1 MKVPFLDMKRGYAPI
16 MHELTQAYDRVI
28 DSGNF
33 ILGPEVGK
41 FEKHF
46 ASYCQAK
53 YCVGVASGLD
63 ALTLSLMALNLK
75 PGDEVIVPANTY
87 IATWIAVSRAGLKP
101 VPVDAD
107 PKTNQINADLIE
119 DAITERTRVLM
130 PVHLY
135 YQPCDI
141 DRVNEIATS
150 HSLKVISDA
159 AQAHGMKYRG
169 KTIGSQFLAEC
180 FSFYPTKNLGAFGD
194 GGAITTN
201 DPDLYDRLL
210 MLRNYGTKQK
220 YISEIKGFNS
230 RLDELQ
236 AAFLSVKIKYL
247 DNWNNMRRTAALQYL
262 SLLED
267 SRILLPMVSDF
278 AIPNWHIFPIL
289 SGHRNTIK
297 EKLYKKGVDTII
309 HYPVPPFLQPAY
321 RDEGY
326 NSNMYPVSAKIAN
339 EILSLPIYPYITEE
353 EVNYVSE
360 TIKITLI
367 EL

>member
-41 FEKHF
+41 FEKRF

-236 AAFLSVKIKYL
+236 AAFLSVKI
-247 DNWNNMRRTAALQYL
+247 
-262 SLLED
+262 
-267 SRILLPMVSDF
+267 
-278 AIPNWHIFPIL
+278 
-289 SGHRNTIK
+289 G
-297 EKLYKKGVDTII
+297 
-309 HYPVPPFLQPAY
+309 
-321 RDEGY
+321 
-326 NSNMYPVSAKIAN
+326 
-339 EILSLPIYPYITEE
+339 
-353 EVNYVSE
+353 
-360 TIKITLI
+360 
-367 EL
+367 